1 MGHPVDEFQTNI
13 EFFKENRMHQD
24 VLIRLMKDW
33 KEKDVRNDI
42 FLKEFIKL
50 KHEKEKLI
58 SKENHEFKQEKN
70 VANVP
75 ETQDQDLKDFLCNI
89 NDFNT
94 NKMKPK
100 VFTHLMKKWTTKDEI
115 KIYFLNE
122 FINLRNE
129 IERLH
134 QIAKNALD
142 MSDVNF
148 QCEKTPISKM
158 KKEVKDEIEIIS
170 ID

>member
-1 MGHPVDEFQTNI
+1 MIDIAQP
-13 EFFKENRMHQD
+13 
-24 VLIRLMKDW
+24 W

-75 ETQDQDLKDFLCNI
+75 ETPDQDLKDFLCNI

>member
-1 MGHPVDEFQTNI
+1 MTLN
-13 EFFKENRMHQD
+13 K
-24 VLIRLMKDW
+24 
-33 KEKDVRNDI
+33 
-42 FLKEFIKL
+42 
-50 KHEKEKLI
+50 
-58 SKENHEFKQEKN
+58 KN

-148 QCEKTPISKM
+148 QCEKTPFSKM